1 MTSNIGGELKSDGLG
16 FQPTGR
22 EGETETALRKAFT
35 PEFLGRL
42 DKIICF
48 KPLTD
53 GAMEKIARKYLQE
66 IEQRGKAVGMQLQFP
81 DELVGMLK
89 CGSGVKGGARYMR
102 KLVQERVEEPL
113 AVFLLQ
119 SGKRP
124 TNVRGELTDGVLQFF
139 G

>member
-1 MTSNIGGELKSDGLG
+1 
-16 FQPTGR
+16 
-22 EGETETALRKAFT
+22 
-35 PEFLGRL
+35 
-42 DKIICF
+42 
-48 KPLTD
+48 
-53 GAMEKIARKYLQE
+53 
-66 IEQRGKAVGMQLQFP
+66 MQLQFP

-89 CGSGVKGGARYMR
+89 CGPGVKGGARHMR

-124 TNVRGELTDGVLQFF
+124 ANVRGELTDGVLQFF